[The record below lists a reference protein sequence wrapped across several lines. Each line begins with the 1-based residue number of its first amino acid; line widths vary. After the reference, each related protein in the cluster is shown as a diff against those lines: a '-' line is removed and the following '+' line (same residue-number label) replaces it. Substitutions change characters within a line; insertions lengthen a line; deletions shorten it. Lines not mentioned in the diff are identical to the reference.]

1 MADQPAVRRQTKWVP
16 LTKAQFRDR
25 FYQKFYDPDYGKVA
39 AELEKVFEVAWDG
52 YIQYRKSPRKQ
63 AAGAGYA
70 DPKMQLPV
78 EWLQTR
84 AAIDAAEKRQKDPQS
99 PTRILIVNGSTRSE
113 HTCPG
118 EISKTLRLAQ
128 HAQQAIETMP
138 GHEVDFLDIS
148 ALADEPWKVIH
159 PCKACVSTAQPL
171 CHWPCSCYPNHAV
184 GQTND
189 WMDEIYPR
197 WTAAHGVFLLCP
209 VHWYQAP
216 ASLKLMIDRL
226 VCADGGNPDPT
237 TTRGK
242 DPALAKSLEMQ
253 GWDYPK
259 HLAGRAFAI
268 VAHGDAA
275 GPENLRRMLADWLT
289 DIGMIQAGPQ
299 AVLDTWIGWY
309 KPYATSHEDLDADPA
324 IFTHVR
330 NAALSLAAMV
340 KQLRSGEYRAPDA
353 GLHSPRE
360 K

>member
-1 MADQPAVRRQTKWVP
+1 MTKPAVRRQSEWVP
-16 LTKAQFRDR
+16 LTREQFRER
-25 FYQKFYDPDYGKVA
+25 FYARFYDPAFDDVK
-39 AELEKVFEVAWDG
+39 AELEKVFDKSWDG
-52 YIQYRKSPRKQ
+52 YIKYRKSPRKR
-63 AAGAGYA
+63 AAGPGFA
-70 DPKMQLPV
+70 DPAMQLPV
-78 EWLQTR
+78 EWLEAR
-84 AAIDAAEKRQKDPQS
+84 ARIDAAEKHQKDPAS

-118 EISKTLRLAQ
+118 EISKTRRLAQ
-128 HAQQAIETMP
+128 HAQQAIGALP
-138 GHEVDFLDIS
+138 DHEVDFLDIS
-148 ALADEPWKVIH
+148 TLADEPWKVIH
-159 PCKACVSTAQPL
+159 PCKACVSTSQAL
-171 CHWPCSCYPNHAV
+171 CHWPCSCYPNHAL

-189 WMDEIYPR
+189 WMEEIYPR
-197 WTAAHGVFLLCP
+197 WVAAHGVMMLCP

-242 DPALAKSLEMQ
+242 DPALAKELELK
-253 GWDYPK
+253 GWPYPK

-299 AVLDTWIGWY
+299 AALDTWIGWY
-309 KPYATSHEDLDADPA
+309 RPYATSHEDLDADEDT
-324 IFTHVR
+324 FVQVR
-330 NAALSLAAMV
+330 NAALSLASMV
-340 KQLRSGEYRAPDA
+340 RQIRTGAYQPPQA